1 MFLKNCTKDVNDD
14 RKKVLKLLILAQEE
28 MNERSEE

>member
-1 MFLKNCTKDVNDD
+1 MFLKNCTKDVNED
-14 RKKVLKLLILAQEE
+14 RKKVLKLILAQEE

>member
-14 RKKVLKLLILAQEE
+14 RKKVLKLILAQDE

>member
-14 RKKVLKLLILAQEE
+14 RKKVLKLILAQEE